1 MNTLHHEISSIL
13 RQIGERHSR
22 LRDAGTPVPSI
33 ETDILLGLIR
43 DLYVKVEFL
52 KSDSATVSEEPE
64 SVPEKEFSPEVPLVA
79 AIADSEPEITMHPE
93 PEPEPEPEIRITEPE
108 PVAPPAPFQP
118 EVPAPAPVPEV
129 VVPEKEEEPAAPIP
143 GEPVIA
149 EPPVYA
155 PQTITHSQERS
166 AVPPSADLFGFTSAA
181 EKPKPSIPS
190 LNEKITA
197 GKSELTLSDKINLK
211 PITDLK
217 ATIGINEKFQFINEL
232 FDGSSE
238 QYNEAV
244 ARLNTCGGSYAA
256 TALMAGLEARYGWD
270 RENAVYLKFNEYITR
285 RYL

>member
-22 LRDAGTPVPSI
+22 LQNAGTPVPSI

-43 DLYVKVEFL
+43 DLYVKAEAL
-52 KSDSATVSEEPE
+52 RSASATVAVEPDSVAGAEAPAVATAAVPGPEISVQPDPEPGIIIPEPE
-64 SVPEKEFSPEVPLVA
+64 AVEPPAASEPEVPDPA
-79 AIADSEPEITMHPE
+79 A
-93 PEPEPEPEIRITEPE
+93 
-108 PVAPPAPFQP
+108 
-118 EVPAPAPVPEV
+118 VPETT
-129 VVPEKEEEPAAPIP
+129 VPEKEEEPPAIVPD
-143 GEPVIA
+143 ETFIA
-149 EPPVYA
+149 EPPVNA
-155 PQTITHSQERS
+155 PLPFTRSQESS
-166 AVPPSADLFGFTSAA
+166 AVQPSTDLFGFTSAA
-181 EKPKPSIPS
+181 DKPKHSIPS

-211 PITDLK
+211 PIADLK

-256 TALMAGLEARYGWD
+256 AALMAGLEARYGWD
-270 RENAVYLKFNEYITR
+270 RENSVYLKFNEYITR